1 VRLLALLA
9 ALVVACASVGLAPR
23 EDSQTLPVPGPT
35 GPARV
40 LLVSVSG
47 LTPRAYERRD
57 AATPPLMP
65 MLERLAR
72 AGVSAD
78 VVATVTPASVYPG
91 HATLVTGETPA
102 VHGVPADHLLGEG
115 SVRAATYSHASFLR
129 VPTVW
134 QRAREARLPV
144 AAFDWPSTVGAAIDL
159 LIPDVVPTRRDESW
173 VKLLEDTSTP
183 RLVERVRSSGA
194 GEVPG
199 PGRDALLTRLVCEVL
214 GDSPLLGE
222 SPSPALVLLRYS
234 QTERPLS
241 LSGPDSPEAREAFG
255 AVDQELGHL
264 VECLRRG
271 GQLADTAILVVGDR
285 GFLPVHTQVHPN
297 RQLAE
302 SGLLS
307 AQASAPWK
315 AISRSNGGSAFVY
328 ATDENSAVTARNV
341 LEELAERTRAFR
353 VVPAREML
361 DSGADPEAWFAL
373 DARPGTV
380 FSDEVGRAVVQPAA
394 LRGAGGYLGA
404 PEGLAQGFVAWGQGV
419 RQGVRIPW
427 MRQSDVAPT
436 VAALLRL
443 DLTAEDGRPLV
454 GALAFPVGVPRRP

>member
-1 VRLLALLA
+1 
-9 ALVVACASVGLAPR
+9 
-23 EDSQTLPVPGPT
+23 
-35 GPARV
+35 
-40 LLVSVSG
+40 VSVSG
-47 LTPRAYERRD
+47 LTPSAYEPRD
-57 AATPPLMP
+57 DASSSFMP
-65 MLERLAR
+65 MLQRLAR

-78 VVATVTPASVYPG
+78 LVATVAPASAYPA

-102 VHGVPADHLLGEG
+102 RHGVPADHLLGENG
-115 SVRAATYSHASFLR
+115 VRSATYSHASFLR
-129 VPTVW
+129 VPTLW
-134 QRAREARLPV
+134 QRAREARLSV

-159 LIPDVVPTRRDESW
+159 LIPDVAPVRRDESW
-173 VKLLEDTSTP
+173 VRLLADTSTP
-183 RLVERVRSSGA
+183 WLAERVRSSGA
-194 GEVPG
+194 GELPG
-199 PGRDALLTRLVCEVL
+199 PGRDALLTDLVCEVL
-214 GDSPLLGE
+214 GASA
-222 SPSPALVLLRYS
+222 SPALVLLRYS

-241 LSGPDSPEAREAFG
+241 LSGPDSPEAREAFR
-255 AVDQELGHL
+255 AVDLELERL

-302 SGLLS
+302 SGLLTARGS
-307 AQASAPWK
+307 TPWK

-328 ATDENSAVTARNV
+328 AKDENSAVVARNV

-373 DARPGTV
+373 DALPGTV
-380 FSDEVGRAVVQPAA
+380 FSDAGGHAVVEPAA

-404 PEGLAQGFVAWGQGV
+404 PSGLEPGFVAWGQGL

-443 DLTAEDGRPLV
+443 DLAPEDGRPLV
-454 GALAFPVGVPRRP
+454 GALALPMAGSVGAPRRP

>member
-1 VRLLALLA
+1 
-9 ALVVACASVGLAPR
+9 
-23 EDSQTLPVPGPT
+23 
-35 GPARV
+35 
-40 LLVSVSG
+40 
-47 LTPRAYERRD
+47 
-57 AATPPLMP
+57 MP

-72 AGVSAD
+72 AGAAAD
-78 VVATVTPASVYPG
+78 VVATVTPAAAYPA

-102 VHGVPADHLLGEG
+102 RHGVPADHLLGEG
-115 SVRAATYSHASFLR
+115 GVRSATYSHASFLR

-159 LIPDVVPTRRDESW
+159 LIPDVVPMRRDESW
-173 VKLLEDTSTP
+173 VQLLEDTSTP
-183 RLVERVRSSGA
+183 WLVERVRASGA

-199 PGRDALLTRLVCEVL
+199 PGRDALLTSLVCEVL
-214 GDSPLLGE
+214 GGSL
-222 SPSPALVLLRYS
+222 SPALVLLRYS

-241 LSGPDSPEAREAFG
+241 LFGPDSPEARAAF
-255 AVDQELGHL
+255 ATVDRELERL
-264 VECLRRG
+264 VGCLRRG

-302 SGLLS
+302 SGLLMARGS
-307 AQASAPWK
+307 EPWK

-328 ATDENSAVTARNV
+328 ARDENSAVIARNV

-373 DARPGTV
+373 DALPGTV
-380 FSDEVGRAVVQPAA
+380 FSDEGGRAAVEPAA

-404 PEGLAQGFVAWGQGV
+404 PGGLEPGFVAWGQGV

-443 DLTAEDGRPLV
+443 DLAPEDGRRLV
-454 GALAFPVGVPRRP
+454 GALAQPGSVGAPRRP